1 MSYNLTG
8 LDTGNNLFDYLQV
21 LNNAT
26 SGIIIHL
33 ILLSIFLIIVIG
45 TKSKVETK
53 ISFVAASGIT
63 SFLSIMFWWLG
74 LFSFGYI
81 FIPISILFGS
91 LVYLGLSE
99 RVYS

>member
-21 LNNAT
+21 LNNAS